1 MNLYEKVVILNPD
14 LDDTA
19 TAETIDKIKDIIIK
33 QGGEILKSENWG
45 RRKMA
50 YELNKHQ
57 KGNYFLLLFKSPP
70 PTILELEK
78 LYKVVDAIIKFMVV
92 KISKKK
98 QIEAVMASLA
108 EAEKKAASDAQTAEE
123 KKAAT
128 EAQTADAN
136 NAAGAKEAPAQE
148 EKKDV

>member
-19 TAETIDKIKDIIIK
+19 TSETIDKIKDIIIK
-33 QGGEILKSENWG
+33 KGGEILKTENWG

-70 PTILELEK
+70 ATILELEK

-92 KISKKK
+92 KITNKK
-98 QIEAVMASLA
+98 QIEAVMTSLA
-108 EAEKKAASDAQTAEE
+108 EAEKKAASDAKTAED
-123 KKAAT
+123 KKSAT
-128 EAQTADAN
+128 DTETSEENNTA
-136 NAAGAKEAPAQE
+136 GGEEAPAQE

>member
-92 KISKKK
+92 KITKKK
-98 QIEAVMASLA
+98 QIESVMASLA
-108 EAEKKAASDAQTAEE
+108 EAEKKAATDAQTAEE
-123 KKAAT
+123 KKVASD
-128 EAQTADAN
+128 AQTAEEN
-136 NAAGAKEAPAQE
+136 NSAGAEEDPAQE